1 MSPLTW
7 PDGLTPQT
15 PLPYSMWRVMDAV
28 DGKRDVAAVAAQ
40 TGLPEAEVVSVQ
52 AQVTRLVQR
61 VTARTQPLTDELE
74 KRVTQCLVS
83 VVGPMAS
90 VMIDEV
96 FEDLGDTLTLDD
108 VLGHLRTQLSP
119 AQTEQFTRQLQVQG
133 VT

>member
-7 PDGLTPQT
+7 PSGLTPQT
-15 PLPYSMWRVMDAV
+15 PLPYSMWRVMDAI
-28 DGKRDVAAVAAQ
+28 DGKRDAAAVAAQ
-40 TGLPEAEVVSVQ
+40 TGLPEAEVTSVQ

-108 VLGHLRTQLSP
+108 LLGHLRTQLSP